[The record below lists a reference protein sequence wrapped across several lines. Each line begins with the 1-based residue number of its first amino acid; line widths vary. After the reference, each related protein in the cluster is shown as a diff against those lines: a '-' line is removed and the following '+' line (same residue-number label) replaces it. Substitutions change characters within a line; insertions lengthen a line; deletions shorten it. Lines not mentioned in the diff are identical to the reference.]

1 MSNSEG
7 AGEEEEEE
15 ETEEFY
21 ESLDRILSS
30 SCSST
35 SASDDDSTP
44 GTHRRCHAHRHSS
57 PPSLDVWIAAPA
69 PVEERRR
76 RLLEQLGLSHDLS
89 LTRYTGFTV
98 AVSGRELEM
107 ARSVPYD
114 TYHSSS
120 STISIGRS
128 RSDNSVD
135 PSSSIDVNSLPV
147 NQSKLPLAV
156 QLRSAS
162 TDVIEVVDEFRERRA
177 GEDPDDE
184 SKCVIKDLDN
194 GTEFVV
200 KESRVRELRT
210 GRQLTMEEFELCVG
224 RSPIVQE
231 LMRRQRSVDDSGSSM
246 KGDMLGNNT
255 ALDGPCQTNVA
266 RTKKRSGWFKSI
278 KSMGSGHRERRSSDE
293 RDTSSEKGGRR
304 SSSATDDSQ
313 DGSTHT
319 VQHGPEKAK
328 VRYYGKSHREITGLY
343 MNQEIQAHTGSIWSI
358 KFSLDGRYLASAGE
372 DCVIHIWEVSEL
384 VKKGDFFGE
393 RESNGSCNPFV
404 AAVTNGSPEPGLGL
418 GLGLGDMNHN
428 HWEKK
433 RRARGVGGRKSASL
447 DHIMVPEHIVA
458 LSEKPIC
465 SFRGHSD
472 DVLDLSW
479 SKSQV
484 ILFHNVHTFIVLF
497 FNSRGKYD
505 VYAYLLSYQILLDVN
520 GHILFCLNVVLV
532 IIIYG

>member
-7 AGEEEEEE
+7 AGEEEGEEP
-15 ETEEFY
+15 EEFY

-44 GTHRRCHAHRHSS
+44 GPHRRGHAHRRSS
-57 PPSLDVWIAAPA
+57 PPSLDIWTAEPA
-69 PVEERRR
+69 PVEQRRR
-76 RLLEQLGLSHDLS
+76 RLLEQLGLSHDPS
-89 LTRYTGFTV
+89 LTRHTGFPV
-98 AVSGRELEM
+98 AVLGRELEM
-107 ARSVPYD
+107 GRSVPYD
-114 TYHSSS
+114 SYRSVSSI
-120 STISIGRS
+120 ISIGRS

-135 PSSSIDVNSLPV
+135 PVSSINVNSPPV
-147 NQSKLPLAV
+147 NQSKPPLV
-156 QLRSAS
+156 MQLRSAS
-162 TDVIEVVDEFRERRA
+162 NDSIEVIDEFRERR
-177 GEDPDDE
+177 GCEDPDDE
-184 SKCVIKDLDN
+184 SKCLIKDLDN

-231 LMRRQRSVDDSGSSM
+231 LMRRQRSVNDSGSNNKGSM
-246 KGDMLGNNT
+246 IGSNV
-255 ALDGPCQTNVA
+255 ALDGSGQTNAA
-266 RTKKRSGWFKSI
+266 RTKKRGSWFKSI
-278 KSMGSGHRERRSSDE
+278 KSMGSSHRDRRSSDE

-313 DGSTHT
+313 DGSTNT

-384 VKKGDFFGE
+384 DKKGDFFGE
-393 RESNGSCNPFV
+393 KESNGSCNPFV

-418 GLGLGDMNHN
+418 GLGDVTHN

-447 DHIMVPEHIVA
+447 DHIMIPEHVFA
-458 LSEKPIC
+458 LSDKPIC

-484 ILFHNVHTFIVLF
+484 IF
-497 FNSRGKYD
+497 FS
-505 VYAYLLSYQILLDVN
+505 
-520 GHILFCLNVVLV
+520 
-532 IIIYG
+532 

>member
-7 AGEEEEEE
+7 TGEEEEEE
-15 ETEEFY
+15 AEEFY

-35 SASDDDSTP
+35 SASDDDSTSGP
-44 GTHRRCHAHRHSS
+44 HRRCHAHRRSS
-57 PPSLDVWIAAPA
+57 PPSLDVWIAEPA

-76 RLLEQLGLSHDLS
+76 RLLEQLGLSHDPS
-89 LTRYTGFTV
+89 LTRHTGFPV
-98 AVSGRELEM
+98 AIPGWELEM
-107 ARSVPYD
+107 ARSVPYNM
-114 TYHSSS
+114 YRSSS
-120 STISIGRS
+120 STIQIDRS
-128 RSDNSVD
+128 RSDDSVE
-135 PSSSIDVNSLPV
+135 PSSSINVNLLPV
-147 NQSKLPLAV
+147 NQSKPPLVV

-162 TDVIEVVDEFRERRA
+162 TDSIEVIDEIRERTG

-184 SKCVIKDLDN
+184 SKCLIKDLDN

-231 LMRRQRSVDDSGSSM
+231 LMRRQRSVDDSGSNM
-246 KGDMLGNNT
+246 KGDMLGKNS
-255 ALDGPCQTNVA
+255 ALDRPGQTNVA
-266 RTKKRSGWFKSI
+266 RTKKRSGWFKGI
-278 KSMGSGHRERRSSDE
+278 KSMGSGRRERQSSDE

-313 DGSTHT
+313 DGSTQT

-384 VKKGDFFGE
+384 DKKVDYFGE

-404 AAVTNGSPEPGLGL
+404 AAVTNGSPEPGLS
-418 GLGLGDMNHN
+418 LGLGDMTHN

-447 DHIMVPEHIVA
+447 DHIMVPEHVFA

-484 ILFHNVHTFIVLF
+484 ILFHNVPTSIFCFFIYF
-497 FNSRGKYD
+497 RSE
-505 VYAYLLSYQILLDVN
+505 I
-520 GHILFCLNVVLV
+520 
-532 IIIYG
+532 

>member
-7 AGEEEEEE
+7 TGEEEEEE
-15 ETEEFY
+15 PEEELFY

-35 SASDDDSTP
+35 SASDDDSAP
-44 GTHRRCHAHRHSS
+44 GSHRRSHSHRRSS
-57 PPSLDVWIAAPA
+57 PPSLDVWIAEPE

-76 RLLEQLGLSHDLS
+76 RLLVQLGLSHDPS
-89 LTRYTGFTV
+89 LTRHTGLP
-98 AVSGRELEM
+98 VSVPEHEPEIG
-107 ARSVPYD
+107 RSVSYDSND
-114 TYHSSS
+114 TYRSSS
-120 STISIGRS
+120 PSAMWMGRS

-135 PSSSIDVNSLPV
+135 PVSSINVNWPPV
-147 NQSKLPLAV
+147 NQARPPLVV
-156 QLRSAS
+156 QLRTAS
-162 TDVIEVVDEFRERRA
+162 NDSIEVIDEFRERK
-177 GEDPDDE
+177 GEDQEDE
-184 SKCVIKDLDN
+184 SKCLIKDLDN

-200 KESRVRELRT
+200 KESRVSELRT

-231 LMRRQRSVDDSGSSM
+231 LMRRQRNVEDAGSNT
-246 KGDMLGNNT
+246 KGDMLGSNT
-255 ALDGPCQTNVA
+255 ALDGSGQTNV
-266 RTKKRSGWFKSI
+266 RTKKRGSWFKGI
-278 KSMGSGHRERRSSDE
+278 KSMGSSHRDRRSSDE

-319 VQHGPEKAK
+319 VHHGPEKAK

-343 MNQEIQAHTGSIWSI
+343 LNQEIQAHSGSIWSI
-358 KFSLDGRYLASAGE
+358 EFSLDGRFLASAGE

-384 VKKGDFFGE
+384 DKKGDFFGE

-404 AAVTNGSPEPGLGL
+404 AAVTNGSPEPGLS
-418 GLGLGDMNHN
+418 LGLGDANHN

-447 DHIMVPEHIVA
+447 DHIMVPEHVFA

-484 ILFHNVHTFIVLF
+484 NFLF
-497 FNSRGKYD
+497 FFSMFNTS
-505 VYAYLLSYQILLDVN
+505 N
-520 GHILFCLNVVLV
+520 GFLFQSE
-532 IIIYG
+532 I